1 MKKEKANSEE
11 KEVKEA
17 KEVKA
22 QKNAEAVS
30 SKTEEKAPAEKNVTK
45 VGSLLKEMR
54 IQKGLKLPDIAKK
67 LCIRRIYLEAIEESN
82 YAEIPEFPYGI
93 GFIRSYADFLG
104 LNSSNI
110 VELYKEET
118 NIQPEKDIFVL
129 EPQSEAT
136 VPGKKYLLVSL
147 AAMIAVYFGWY
158 AYNNRTVEETP
169 AYPETSVSSSGQV
182 EDAVNPLPLV
192 VEDYSSPAEAVDN
205 SVSAEP
211 IAVIDTTAEA
221 EPATPQVVVTNESFP
236 GTIEPKA
243 EPAPAPEAV
252 PETFKPAKSGV
263 VINVKKETWIEVKDD
278 SKLYISKVLQPG
290 DTYTVPQGPGMI
302 LSVGKM
308 DGVDIY
314 INGTLTNVFTANRKM
329 NIALDKFISAANH

>member
-22 QKNAEAVS
+22 QKNAETAS
-30 SKTEEKAPAEKNVTK
+30 TKAADKAPAEKNVTK

-129 EPQSEAT
+129 EPQTEAT

-147 AAMIAVYFGWY
+147 ACNDCDLFRMVC
-158 AYNNRTVEETP
+158 
-169 AYPETSVSSSGQV
+169 
-182 EDAVNPLPLV
+182 L
-192 VEDYSSPAEAVDN
+192 
-205 SVSAEP
+205 
-211 IAVIDTTAEA
+211 
-221 EPATPQVVVTNESFP
+221 
-236 GTIEPKA
+236 
-243 EPAPAPEAV
+243 
-252 PETFKPAKSGV
+252 
-263 VINVKKETWIEVKDD
+263 
-278 SKLYISKVLQPG
+278 
-290 DTYTVPQGPGMI
+290 
-302 LSVGKM
+302 
-308 DGVDIY
+308 
-314 INGTLTNVFTANRKM
+314 
-329 NIALDKFISAANH
+329 